1 MKYRLQ
7 YLPDRERMVIHTS
20 ERVTSRE
27 YVRILSIHEVQ
38 DKDPGTAPGVEYELG
53 RLLMKIPGVAAV
65 VFQPY
70 ELEVRKGRLFEWN
83 DLLPSIVDSIR
94 QVCFPFTEFNEITPS
109 LSPREPT
116 MMVCPHCGFHKEV

>member
-27 YVRILSIHEVQ
+27 YVRILSIHEIQ

-53 RLLMKIPGVAAV
+53 RLLMNIPGVAAV

-94 QVCFPFTEFNEITPS
+94 QVCSPFTELNEIIPS
-109 LSPREPT
+109 LSLRQRPI
-116 MMVCPHCGFHKEV
+116 MVCLHCGFHKEV